1 MTSLALAGALRSL
14 PQGKLDMLPY
24 GRLLDIGFARVGGE
38 VVLTMPYAERLI
50 GTPGRLHG
58 GSIAGLL
65 ELAALA
71 GVIVALPGDA
81 PLPRIRPVTIT
92 VDFMREGALRDTQ
105 AAAEITRLGR
115 RIVIVSVRAWQ
126 NLDGECCRNRPIA
139 GAHVNFLLD
148 YPAVP
153 V

>member
-24 GRLLDIGFARVGGE
+24 GQLLDIGFARSAGE
-38 VVLTMPYAERLI
+38 VILTMPYAERLI

-71 GVIVALPGDA
+71 GVIVALPEDA

-105 AAAEITRLGR
+105 AVAEITRLGR

-126 NLDGECCRNRPIA
+126 DRDGESGRHRPIA

-148 YPAVP
+148 YPASA
-153 V
+153 